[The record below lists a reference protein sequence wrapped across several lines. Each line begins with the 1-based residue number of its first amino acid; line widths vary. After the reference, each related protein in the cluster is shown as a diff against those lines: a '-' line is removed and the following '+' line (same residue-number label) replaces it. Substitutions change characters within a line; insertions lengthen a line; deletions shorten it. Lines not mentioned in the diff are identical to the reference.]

1 MKKNMNANVKMV
13 MYVAVAT
20 CLGVLL
26 AQVIKNT
33 GVIEKVIPKRYEDYD
48 DYDDYDEPVL

>member
-1 MKKNMNANVKMV
+1 MDKNVKMV

-33 GVIEKVIPKRYEDYD
+33 GVINKIIPERYE